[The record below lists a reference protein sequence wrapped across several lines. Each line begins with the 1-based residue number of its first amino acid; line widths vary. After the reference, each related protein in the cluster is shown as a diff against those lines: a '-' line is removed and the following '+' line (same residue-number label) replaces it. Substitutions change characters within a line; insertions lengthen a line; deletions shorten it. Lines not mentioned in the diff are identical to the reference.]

1 MNPYFSRQEGMA
13 VISILADMAT
23 ADVLTMDEAQLGSVI
38 SEKLGLNNQRDLEAI
53 RDLSPEQVIPVI
65 SVMSYEKRKLVTCMM
80 LMMALQDG
88 RLSAD
93 EKMLYPEIATR
104 CNLVIDENI
113 QPQEAPYLVGNW
125 LNS

>member
-38 SEKLGLNNQRDLEAI
+38 SEKFGLNNQRDLEAI

-88 RLSAD
+88 RVSAD

-113 QPQEAPYLVGNW
+113 QPQEAHYLVGNW

>member
-1 MNPYFSRQEGMA
+1 MNPYFARQEGMA

-38 SEKLGLNNQRDLEAI
+38 SEKFGLNNQRDLEAI

-88 RLSAD
+88 RVSAD

-113 QPQEAPYLVGNW
+113 QPQEAHYLVGNW

>member
-13 VISILADMAT
+13 VISVLADMAT
-23 ADVLTMDEAQLGSVI
+23 ADDLTMDEAQLGSVI
-38 SEKLGLNNQRDLEAI
+38 SEKLGLNNQRDLETI

-65 SVMSYEKRKLVTCMM
+65 SGMSYEKRKLVTCMM

-88 RLSAD
+88 RVSSD
-93 EKMLYPEIATR
+93 EKMLYPEIASR
-104 CNLVIDENI
+104 CNLVIGENI
-113 QPQEAPYLVGNW
+113 QPQEAHYLVGNW